1 VIWVTGRQGPR
12 THRQRGEASEQ
23 RSTASRKRMARG
35 PGRSPG
41 IQGEPRPSR
50 APAAPRKGLTEQC
63 SKCGVERPVMIL
75 PQVHLRKPCYDFSFL

>member
-1 VIWVTGRQGPR
+1 MIWVTGRQGPR

-41 IQGEPRPSR
+41 IQGEPRPESEALGPPQPPGR
-50 APAAPRKGLTEQC
+50 GPQNSAASVGWKDR
-63 SKCGVERPVMIL
+63 
-75 PQVHLRKPCYDFSFL
+75 